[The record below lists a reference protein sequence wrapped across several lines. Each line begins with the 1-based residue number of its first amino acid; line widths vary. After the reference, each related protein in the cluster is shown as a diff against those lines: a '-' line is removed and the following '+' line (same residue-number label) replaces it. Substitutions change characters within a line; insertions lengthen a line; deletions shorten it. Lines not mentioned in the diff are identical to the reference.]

1 MNVFVS
7 FILNIFFSPWI
18 RINLCLLF
26 ETFVS
31 FFSLGVNLFLLFTQ
45 IFSFFSDG
53 DVFVSFIYTN
63 VLFLLM
69 GICVFAIFFLP
80 WRELCRHEILPL
92 GHPRRQHH
100 ILLFTNIASSWS
112 WWPRWLWWR
121 WWWWWRW
128 SEKER
133 MHKMQGKEYPNQPSE
148 CLCIAAPINILVIF
162 TSTTNYS
169 DFSRWKITENT
180 TNIMLGYIQC
190 G

>member
-1 MNVFVS
+1 MP
-7 FILNIFFSPWI
+7 FIWNICFIFLFGCECICFFYLHKYFLS
-18 RINLCLLF
+18 LDGEVLL
-26 ETFVS
+26 
-31 FFSLGVNLFLLFTQ
+31 
-45 IFSFFSDG
+45 
-53 DVFVSFIYTN
+53 SFIYTN
-63 VLFLLM
+63 ILFLWM

-121 WWWWWRW
+121 WWWWWWWRW

-180 TNIMLGYIQC
+180 TNIMLGYIQR